1 MEIVDGIGHM
11 GLWWTGG
18 CCISYCAVGGGLSGS
33 SMSFNFTFIPLTNE
47 VDVRDLQVSVQ

>member
-1 MEIVDGIGHM
+1 MELDIWDCG
-11 GLWWTGG
+11 GLVVVA
-18 CCISYCAVGGGLSGS
+18 YHCAVGGGLSGS